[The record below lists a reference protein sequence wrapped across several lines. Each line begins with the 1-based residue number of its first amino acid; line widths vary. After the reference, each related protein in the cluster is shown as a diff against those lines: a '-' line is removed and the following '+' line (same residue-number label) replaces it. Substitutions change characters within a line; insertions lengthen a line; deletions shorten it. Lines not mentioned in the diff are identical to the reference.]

1 LNRPQPLPDDLAWRR
16 IIDLGAQLMQQ
27 PAGDEARR
35 LILATAEQTGGGQA
49 TLWLDAASARGWADA
64 SAAEAPD
71 QPPTELM
78 RAALTER
85 RPISA
90 LTADGQGHAV
100 ALPFVGRQTVL
111 GVLQVT
117 RPAGPPFSPDD
128 LERLRG
134 LSIQCAIALDAARQ
148 VAIERWRIEQL
159 TLVRQVSA
167 QVAGL
172 LDLDELLRRIADLIL
187 STFGYYYVALFTL
200 EKTPPPLRFRASAGP
215 ADRQTPVAVNVQM
228 GQGIIGWVA
237 AHGSEIV
244 ANAVCREPRY
254 RHENALPET
263 RAEMALP
270 LKIGD
275 RVLGVLDV
283 QSDEEDAFDETDIL
297 VLRALADTIALAVR
311 NAELY
316 HAERWQRRTE
326 AYASAA
332 VLQVAEALARLD
344 DLDAVL
350 AWVVRATPLLVGV
363 ARCLIFL
370 WDERAARF
378 RLAECYGLTK
388 VARERLLNRTYTE
401 DEFPLLYAVRGS
413 GDVTAGAVEAWPG
426 ESSALPSSVVA
437 DLFEPVAEGR
447 GRRVVVLPLTVK
459 TDVFGALVVQEATIA
474 DEARPKWLE
483 ILSDIAQQTAL
494 SIQNYRYRQEM
505 AERERMDREL
515 QVARAIQ
522 QTFLPREMPGLRGWD
537 LAMAWRPARQVGGDF
552 YDFFELPDGR
562 LGLVIADVADK
573 GIPAALFMALTRT
586 LVRAAARLHPSPAA
600 ALGYANALMTPD
612 AHRGMFVTA
621 VYGVVTLATG
631 QLVYANAG
639 HLPPLIWRHA
649 SARVE
654 EAARGEIAL
663 GVQDRAE
670 YRDHVV
676 TLAPGDCLILYTDGI
691 TDALSPTGE
700 MFGLERVRA
709 LLNAARCESAGSLL
723 QAIDAAVSAFSADTP
738 PADDLT
744 MAVLHRKTE
753 EGHG

>member
-1 LNRPQPLPDDLAWRR
+1 MAWRR
-16 IIDLGAQLMQQ
+16 ILDLGAQLMQQ
-27 PAGDEARR
+27 PAGDVVRR
-35 LILATAEQTGGGQA
+35 LILTTAEQVGGGQA
-49 TLWLDAASARGWADA
+49 NLWLDAAGVRAWDDA
-64 SAAEAPD
+64 SATEAPD

-78 RAALTER
+78 RAALAGR
-85 RPISA
+85 RPVSA
-90 LTADGQGHAV
+90 PSADGAGHAV
-100 ALPFVGRQTVL
+100 ALPFIGRQAVL

-128 LERLRG
+128 LERLGG

-148 VAIERWRIEQL
+148 VAIERWRIDQL

-200 EKTPPPLRFRASAGP
+200 EKTPPSLRFRASAGP
-215 ADRQTPVAVNVQM
+215 DDRQTPVTVNVQM

-237 AHGSEIV
+237 THGSEIV

-283 QSDEEDAFDETDIL
+283 QSDQEDAFDETDVL

-332 VLQVAEALARLD
+332 VLQVAQALARLD

-363 ARCLIFL
+363 TRCLIFL
-370 WDERAARF
+370 WDERTARF
-378 RLAECYGLTK
+378 RLVECYGLSAA
-388 VARERLLNRTYTE
+388 ARARLVGRAYAA
-401 DEFPLLYAVRGS
+401 DEFPLLYAVRQS
-413 GDVTAGAVEAWPG
+413 GEVTGGVVEAWPG
-426 ESSALPSSVVA
+426 ESPALPSAVVA
-437 DLFEPVAEGR
+437 DLFEPVADGR
-447 GRRVVVLPLTVK
+447 GGRVVVLPLAVK
-459 TDVFGALVVQEATIA
+459 ADVFGALVVQEASVA

-494 SIQNYRYRQEM
+494 SIQAYRYRQEM

-522 QTFLPREMPGLRGWD
+522 QTFLPREMPGLHGWD

-552 YDFFELPDGR
+552 YDFFDLPDGR

-586 LVRAAARLHPSPAA
+586 LVRAAARLHASPAA
-600 ALGYANALMTPD
+600 ALAYANALMTPD

-649 SARVE
+649 TARVE

-663 GVQDRAE
+663 GVLDTVE

-676 TLAPGDCLILYTDGI
+676 NLAPGDCLILYTDGI

-709 LLNAARCESAGSLL
+709 LINATRCGSARSLL
-723 QAIDAAVSAFSADTP
+723 GAIDAAVLAFSANMP

-744 MAVLHRKTE
+744 MAVLHRDA
-753 EGHG
+753 GGGRG